1 VDAIIRR
8 ASSQPLTARRAF
20 VSDGV
25 CMQEVKQRPGWVENR
40 PSRGFRALDVRE
52 LWQYREL
59 ALFLALRD
67 LKVRYKQAAFGA
79 AWAILQPIAGVVVF
93 TLVFRRLANM
103 PSDGLPYPVFSYV
116 GLSAWTYVSSGVT
129 KTTQSLVANS
139 ALVTKVYFPRI
150 LAPLAAV
157 LPGLLDFGLSLI
169 LLLVIMPF
177 FGVTPTW
184 AIVTTPLWLMAAV
197 LVVVAVG
204 LWLGTLNVSYR
215 DVGQGIALAV
225 QLWLFISPIAYP
237 TSSIDGPL
245 RWVYALNPVVAVV
258 EGLRWA
264 LIGAPWPGDVVFVS
278 LGVTVVVLAG
288 GAAYFLRS
296 ERRFADVI

>member
-1 VDAIIRR
+1 M
-8 ASSQPLTARRAF
+8 QP
-20 VSDGV
+20 
-25 CMQEVKQRPGWVENR
+25 VKEQPGWVENR
-40 PSRGFRALDVRE
+40 PSGGFRALDVRE
-52 LWQYREL
+52 LWHYREL

-67 LKVRYKQAAFGA
+67 LKVRYKQAVFGA
-79 AWAILQPIAGVVVF
+79 AWAILQPIAGVAVF
-93 TLVFRRLANM
+93 TLVFRRLADM

-116 GLSAWTYVSSGVT
+116 GLSAWTYLSGGVT
-129 KTTQSLVANS
+129 KATQSLVANS

-157 LPGLLDFGLSLI
+157 LPGLLDLGLALA

-177 FGVTPTW
+177 FDVTPTW
-184 AIVTTPLWLMAAV
+184 AIATTPLWLATAV
-197 LVVVAVG
+197 LVVVGVG

-215 DVGQGIALAV
+215 DVSQGITLVV
-225 QLWLFISPIAYP
+225 QLWLFLSPIAYP

-264 LIGAPWPGDVVFVS
+264 LIGAPWPGNIVFVS
-278 LGVTVVVLAG
+278 LGVAVLLLAG